1 MSDKQLDAVDHAHA
15 AHAHRRQPAKA
26 RLVTLSTRF
35 RHTGIHSFVH
45 RDRVL
50 WGVTLGQTQGQVQT
64 GMFAI

>member
-1 MSDKQLDAVDHAHA
+1 MSDKQPGADEHAHT
-15 AHAHRRQPAKA
+15 AHAHRTSAGQA

-45 RDRVL
+45 RDRVV
-50 WGVTLGQTQGQVQT
+50 WGVTLGQTQGQVQS